1 MKTKH
6 IHRDIPLFVSF
17 AGSVIILLLLVAAC
31 DNKDYSKA
39 SPFDN
44 AVYIDVAKVKDVA
57 NFTFNNLKQTG
68 QQELSAVLAYP
79 AEQDIDVNFQVDPS
93 LIGYLSPYRAHSQSC
108 WLPCGHLPTPQHRSR

>member
-44 AVYIDVAKVKDVA
+44 AVIINTMAS
-57 NFTFNNLKQTG
+57 NT
-68 QQELSAVLAYP
+68 
-79 AEQDIDVNFQVDPS
+79 
-93 LIGYLSPYRAHSQSC
+93 
-108 WLPCGHLPTPQHRSR
+108 CGP

>member
-6 IHRDIPLFVSF
+6 IHRDIPLFASF

-44 AVYIDVAKVKDVA
+44 AVYIDAAKSE
-57 NFTFNNLKQTG
+57 G
-68 QQELSAVLAYP
+68 CS
-79 AEQDIDVNFQVDPS
+79 
-93 LIGYLSPYRAHSQSC
+93 
-108 WLPCGHLPTPQHRSR
+108 

>member
-79 AEQDIDVNFQVDPS
+79 AEQDIDVNFQVDSEVVTISFSEFTSP
-93 LIGYLSPYRAHSQSC
+93 LSFLHSMSSS
-108 WLPCGHLPTPQHRSR
+108 PKET

>member
-44 AVYIDVAKVKDVA
+44 AVYIDAAKVKDVA
-57 NFTFNNLKQTG
+57 NFTFNNLSFLLCWHTLPNKT
-68 QQELSAVLAYP
+68 LM
-79 AEQDIDVNFQVDPS
+79 
-93 LIGYLSPYRAHSQSC
+93 LIFR
-108 WLPCGHLPTPQHRSR
+108 

>member
-39 SPFDN
+39 SKKYSSAGYCKKTVSRRFFQQ
-44 AVYIDVAKVKDVA
+44 VAK
-57 NFTFNNLKQTG
+57 
-68 QQELSAVLAYP
+68 E
-79 AEQDIDVNFQVDPS
+79 PS
-93 LIGYLSPYRAHSQSC
+93 
-108 WLPCGHLPTPQHRSR
+108 WLF